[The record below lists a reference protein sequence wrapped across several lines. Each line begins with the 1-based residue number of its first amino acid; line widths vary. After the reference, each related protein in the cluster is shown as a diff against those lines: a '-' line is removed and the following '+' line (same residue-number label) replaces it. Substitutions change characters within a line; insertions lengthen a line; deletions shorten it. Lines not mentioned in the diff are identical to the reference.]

1 MIKYCSMQE
10 SLRRKDLLET
20 MELRSSGHDEQVK
33 RAFAQALEMQQTSTE
48 EAANLKAELK
58 RTVRSNQEKIDALL
72 EQVMPGTKA
81 VSIEIIKQIEIISEH
96 GKLWDIFIS
105 NVYAGNNEA

>member
-1 MIKYCSMQE
+1 
-10 SLRRKDLLET
+10 

-58 RTVRSNQEKIDALL
+58 RTIRSNQEKIDALL
-72 EQVMPGTKA
+72 EQVMPGSQRCIDRNHKT
-81 VSIEIIKQIEIISEH
+81 
-96 GKLWDIFIS
+96 
-105 NVYAGNNEA
+105 N